1 MKSTQKVWFV
11 TGASKG
17 MGLEITKAV
26 LKNGDKVIATS
37 RNTDT
42 LLEKIELNAIL
53 KERKLQLEDNL
64 LPLKLDITNETAV
77 ESAILKGIE
86 KFGRIDVVVNNAGY
100 NLLGN
105 MEELSDAEFR
115 KTMDVN
121 VFAMAHILRYVLPH
135 LRRQQ
140 SGHIINT
147 ASMMGYM
154 SYPGNGSYS
163 ASKYAV
169 IGLSEALAQEVRPF
183 GIKVTILVPGTF
195 RTNFMNED
203 TLNVAQHKIDAYNLD
218 TQVEQFTGLDGKQ
231 LGNPKKLALV
241 VIKLPE
247 MPNPPL
253 HLPLGSD
260 SYRAIVEVRKN
271 EKKEMEEWKTLSLS
285 TDFKKK

>member
-1 MKSTQKVWFV
+1 MDTQKVWFI

-26 LKNGDKVIATS
+26 LSNGDKVIATS

-42 LLEKIELNAIL
+42 LIEKIE
-53 KERKLQLEDNL
+53 EHEGNL
-64 LPLKLDITNETAV
+64 LPIKLDITNEKEV
-77 ESAILKGIE
+77 EHAISKGIDE
-86 KFGRIDVVVNNAGY
+86 FGQIDVVVNNAGY

-105 MEELSDAEFR
+105 IEEISDAEFR

-121 VFAMAHILRYVLPH
+121 VFAMTHIIRNVLPH
-135 LRRQQ
+135 LRKQK

-154 SYPGNGSYS
+154 SYPANGSYS

-169 IGLSEALAQEVRPF
+169 IGLSEALAQEVAPF
-183 GIKVTILVPGTF
+183 GIKVSILAPGTF

-203 TLNVAQHKIDAYNLD
+203 TLNVAQNKIEAYNLD
-218 TQVEQFTGLDGKQ
+218 KQVEQFTGYDGKQ
-231 LGNPKKLALV
+231 LGNPKKLAEV
-241 VIKLPE
+241 VVKLAE

-260 SYRAIVEVRKN
+260 SYNAILEVRKN
-271 EKKEMEEWKTLSLS
+271 EKGEMEQWKALSSS
-285 TDFKKK
+285 TDFEQK

>member
-1 MKSTQKVWFV
+1 MCKQKVWFI

-26 LKNGDKVIATS
+26 LRNGDKVIATS

-42 LLEKIELNAIL
+42 LIGKIEEN
-53 KERKLQLEDNL
+53 EGNL
-64 LPLKLDITNETAV
+64 LPIKLDITNEKEV
-77 ESAILKGIE
+77 KKAIIKGIDE
-86 KFGRIDVVVNNAGY
+86 LGHIDVVVNNAGY

-105 MEELSDAEFR
+105 IEELSDAEFR

-121 VFAMAHILRYVLPH
+121 VFAMTHIIRNVLPH
-135 LRRQQ
+135 LRNQK
-140 SGHIINT
+140 SGHIINI

-154 SYPGNGSYS
+154 SYPANGSYS

-169 IGLSEALAQEVRPF
+169 IGLSEALAQEIAPF
-183 GIKVTILVPGTF
+183 GIKVTILTPGTF

-203 TLNVAQHKIDAYNLD
+203 SLNVAKNKIDAYNLD
-218 TQVEQFTGLDGKQ
+218 KQVAQFTGFDGKQ
-231 LGNPKKLALV
+231 LGNPEKLAAV
-241 VIKLPE
+241 VRKLAE

-260 SYRAIVEVRKN
+260 SYNAILEIRKN
-271 EKKEMEEWKTLSLS
+271 EKEEMEQWIALSLS
-285 TDFKKK
+285 TDFEQE

>member
-1 MKSTQKVWFV
+1 MDTQKVWFI

-17 MGLEITKAV
+17 IGLEITKTV
-26 LKNGDKVIATS
+26 LSNGDKVIATS

-42 LLEKIELNAIL
+42 LIEKIE
-53 KERKLQLEDNL
+53 EHEEYL
-64 LPLKLDITNETAV
+64 LPIKLDITNEKEV
-77 ESAILKGIE
+77 ENAISKGID
-86 KFGRIDVVVNNAGY
+86 KFGKIDVVVNNAGY

-105 MEELSDAEFR
+105 IEEISNAEFR

-121 VFAMAHILRYVLPH
+121 VFAMTHIIRNALPH
-135 LRRQQ
+135 LRKQQ

-154 SYPGNGSYS
+154 SYPANGSYS

-169 IGLSEALAQEVRPF
+169 IGLSEALAQEVAPF
-183 GIKVTILVPGTF
+183 GIKVTILAPGTF

-203 TLNVAQHKIDAYNLD
+203 TLNVAENKIDIYNLNK
-218 TQVEQFTGLDGKQ
+218 QVEQFTGFDGKQ
-231 LGNPKKLALV
+231 LGNPKKLAEVVLKLV
-241 VIKLPE
+241 E

-260 SYRAIVEVRKN
+260 SYNAILEVRKN
-271 EKKEMEEWKTLSLS
+271 ENEEMEQWKALSLS
-285 TDFKKK
+285 TDFEQK